1 MIDTEHKE
9 TNMRCIF
16 IVAAI
21 LITSHVGAV
30 AQPQQIDLD
39 VPSTT
44 VAATVQITIKPSRG
58 AVLLYPGPSYD
69 KPIRFPGPVSARM
82 VPIQSRTVRI
92 ELIEGATSFRVKVL
106 GHIDAL
112 NGSKI
117 EPPSK

>member
-1 MIDTEHKE
+1 
-9 TNMRCIF
+9 MRR
-16 IVAAI
+16 I
-21 LITSHVGAV
+21 LIIASILMMSHVVAT

-44 VAATVQITIKPSRG
+44 VAATIQITVKPSRG
-58 AVLLYPGPSYD
+58 AVLLYPGPTND

-92 ELIEGATSFRVKVL
+92 EPIEGATSFRVKVL

>member
-1 MIDTEHKE
+1 
-9 TNMRCIF
+9 MRRIF
-16 IVAAI
+16 IIASILMMSRVVA
-21 LITSHVGAV
+21 T

-44 VAATVQITIKPSRG
+44 VAATVQITIKPSKG
-58 AVLLYPGPSYD
+58 AVLLYPGPNYD
-69 KPIRFPGPVSARM
+69 KPVRFPGPVSARM